1 MNFESEFKS
10 NEWITKGMDEKGVKF
25 AEEFGLHLCDK
36 RTAEDRFVGRTA
48 MTTSQIRNVFG
59 EVKRIQAKAQGA
71 ADFQV
76 FKSDFY
82 LLRPKMAYAEAR
94 VLSKAQD
101 SRIKDFRK
109 IMEFTHKEVKDDPKN
124 FQRFVDFFEAIL
136 AYHKFYGGRD

>member
-1 MNFESEFKS
+1 MNFESEFK
-10 NEWITKGMDEKGVKF
+10 NNKWITEGMDEKGVKF

-36 RTAEDRFVGRTA
+36 RTAEDKFVGRTA

-71 ADFQV
+71 ESFQDY
-76 FKSDFY
+76 KSDFY
-82 LLRPKMAYAEAR
+82 LLRPKIAYAEAK
-94 VLSKAQD
+94 VLSKTQD
-101 SRIKDFRK
+101 SRIRDFRK
-109 IMEFTHKEVKDDPKN
+109 IMEFAHKEVKDDKEN

>member
-1 MNFESEFKS
+1 MNFENEFGKYK
-10 NEWITKGMDEKGVKF
+10 WITEGMDEDGVKF
-25 AEEFGLHLCDK
+25 ANDFGLYLCDK
-36 RTAEDRFVGRTA
+36 RTPDDKFVGRAA

-71 ADFQV
+71 ANFQV
-76 FKSDFY
+76 YKSDFY

-94 VLSKAQD
+94 VLAKTQD

-109 IMEFTHKEVKDDPKN
+109 IMEFAHKEVKDSKEN